1 MGNQGDVQVA
11 HTIMTDANGFPA
23 AVFRIAKGAIRASV
37 IAAEVAGHINRS
49 LQKIRCGPELSQM
62 MVVGFAK
69 GSPVAF
75 TGRHCR
81 TRTVEFF
88 GAGDENRT
96 RDSELA
102 MLLALATELR
112 PPRISNES
120 RRSPALASAG
130 KHLTPYGAAKCA

>member
-11 HTIMTDANGFPA
+11 HAIMTDANGFPA

-49 LQKIRCGPELSQM
+49 LQKINRSLQKIRCGPELSQM

-69 GSPVAF
+69 GILPLPAAIVVPGRWSFLERA
-75 TGRHCR
+75 TGI
-81 TRTVEFF
+81 EPS
-88 GAGDENRT
+88 DL
-96 RDSELA
+96 ELG

-112 PPRISNES
+112 PPRISMS
-120 RRSPALASAG
+120 LGGAPRSHPPV
-130 KHLTPYGAAKCA
+130 K

>member
-1 MGNQGDVQVA
+1 MQ
-11 HTIMTDANGFPA
+11 NGFLA

-81 TRTVEFF
+81 TRAVQFF
-88 GAGDENRT
+88 GAGDGNRT
-96 RDSELA
+96 RDLELG
-102 MLLALATELR
+102 MLLAVATELR
-112 PPRISNES
+112 PPRISMS
-120 RRSPALASAG
+120 LGRAPRSHPPVN
-130 KHLTPYGAAKCA
+130 T

>member
-1 MGNQGDVQVA
+1 MQ
-11 HTIMTDANGFPA
+11 NGFLA

-69 GSPVAF
+69 GSLVAF

-81 TRTVEFF
+81 TRAVEFF
-88 GAGDENRT
+88 GAGDGNRT
-96 RDSELA
+96 RDPGAGNAAGSCHQ
-102 MLLALATELR
+102 AT
-112 PPRISNES
+112 PAPDFHES
-120 RRSPALASAG
+120 RRSPRS
-130 KHLTPYGAAKCA
+130 HPPVNT